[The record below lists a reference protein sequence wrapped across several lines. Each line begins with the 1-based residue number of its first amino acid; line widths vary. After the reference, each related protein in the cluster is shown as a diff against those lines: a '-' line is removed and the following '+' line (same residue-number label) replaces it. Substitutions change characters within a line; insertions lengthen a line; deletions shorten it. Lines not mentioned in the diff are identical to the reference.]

1 MRKEMGTT
9 TTCNLH
15 GNEMRKMNAKAGAPD
30 VSLGIA
36 EDWRKDDY
44 GSLEEPPAGW
54 KGPRV
59 SRLNNI
65 LRQISK
71 LYLSL

>member
-1 MRKEMGTT
+1 
-9 TTCNLH
+9 
-15 GNEMRKMNAKAGAPD
+15 MNAKAGASD

-44 GSLEEPPAGW
+44 GTPKEPPAGW

-59 SRLNNI
+59 S
-65 LRQISK
+65 Q
-71 LYLSL
+71 